1 MNNTYMY
8 CKKII
13 AGGNYDSDDMLD
25 KLDVFL
31 LNERITNEQYNE
43 LIGMITPADKEVVE
57 DTATTTGTT
66 DTEA

>member
-25 KLDVFL
+25 KLDIFL

-43 LIGMITPADKEVVE
+43 LIGMITPADEEAENTV
-57 DTATTTGTT
+57 TTEAT
-66 DTEA
+66 DTEV